1 MGSSP
6 AQVSIDWKLLLCTVC
21 SVPSDSGNWILFPAD
36 KQLHH
41 VKPLP
46 DLKLI
51 SNFAGSL
58 PTERSG
64 QGVAVRMRIPPGRA
78 GGIWGAQTTG
88 KGRRGRAAA
97 GWHVYSSGR
106 DFWVLVEQQVQGLL
120 PGLPCERGFM
130 AREQAGEGPAQP
142 DMRTCRWILAGAHR
156 WLRESQQHRQRDE
169 GWLRELTLWHV
180 IGGTLLWHVVG
191 GRRNANLIGY
201 YKHLNDL
208 MCADK
213 YCFLCMY

>member
-106 DFWVLVEQQVQGLL
+106 DFWVLVEQKFKGCSQVSPVRGDSWQENRL
-120 PGLPCERGFM
+120 ERDQHSQTW
-130 AREQAGEGPAQP
+130 EPAGK
-142 DMRTCRWILAGAHR
+142 
-156 WLRESQQHRQRDE
+156 SRQEHTGDSGSHNNTGSVTRGDLE
-169 GWLRELTLWHV
+169 NSLC
-180 IGGTLLWHVVG
+180 GTLLEA
-191 GRRNANLIGY
+191 R
-201 YKHLNDL
+201 
-208 MCADK
+208 
-213 YCFLCMY
+213 YCGT